1 MPASPQ
7 RVEVGGRVLGGGGP
21 GDLAG
26 LAGGH
31 QRRQRHRVDGVG
43 ADEAVD
49 VERLG
54 VLRVLDARRRPQ
66 RALDRAARVAQ
77 LREALAPE
85 DLLEP
90 AVGGARVGEPGAA
103 RDVAA
108 AGGLEPLVD
117 LGVDARDEERRDRV
131 AVERLALRVAALHG
145 VEERLHHAL
154 VERDREQ
161 QRDVD
166 VEALVERLLD
176 RGDPGVGGRD
186 LDHHVGPVDQ
196 APVLAR
202 LLERALGVVGEPRR
216 DLERHV
222 AVLAAG
228 LVVDRAQHVAGEL
241 DVLDRHP
248 AVDLARAQ
256 ALAGE
261 RGELLVVVGGAEDR
275 LLEDRRIRGDA
286 AERVLLHHALEL
298 AGFDGAPPDLIEPD
312 AGPGR
317 GQRGKALVDL
327 LDAHG
332 LRSLPSSDVGRKLAQ
347 SPRQTATGSA
357 PRVRQNASTT
367 RGSNCVPEQRRS
379 SASASAS
386 DRTRP

>member
-1 MPASPQ
+1 MSP
-7 RVEVGGRVLGGGGP
+7 
-21 GDLAG
+21 
-26 LAGGH
+26 
-31 QRRQRHRVDGVG
+31 
-43 ADEAVD
+43 
-49 VERLG
+49 
-54 VLRVLDARRRPQ
+54 
-66 RALDRAARVAQ
+66 
-77 LREALAPE
+77 
-85 DLLEP
+85 
-90 AVGGARVGEPGAA
+90 
-103 RDVAA
+103 A

-117 LGVDARDEERRDRV
+117 LGVDARDEERGDGV
-131 AVERLALRVAALHG
+131 AVERLALRVAALHR

-154 VERDREQ
+154 VVRDREQ

-196 APVLAR
+196 LPVLAG
-202 LLERALGVVGEPRR
+202 LLERALGVMGEPRAR
-216 DLERHV
+216 PR
-222 AVLAAG
+222 ATRSRPCRRSRRRPGAA
-228 LVVDRAQHVAGEL
+228 RRSEL

-256 ALAGE
+256 AFAGE
-261 RGELLVVVGGAEDR
+261 RGELLVVVGRAEDR
-275 LLEDRRIRGDA
+275 LLEDRRIRGHA

-298 AGFDGAPPDLIEPD
+298 AGLDRASPDLIEPD

-332 LRSLPSSDVGRKLAQ
+332 LRSLPISDVGRKLAQ

-357 PRVRQNASTT
+357 PRVLQNASTT

-386 DRTRP
+386 ERTRP